1 MAETI
6 TSRKILLIVLIPIM
20 MMFYLYPVTMMLR
33 YCRDLRCD
41 SERGIA
47 TSEYGQEYPASG
59 PALGKQAL
67 PLRSTANFMDMRY
80 QRPRRALASV
90 DSLMTSLMA
99 ILVNSKEANLEV
111 RLRKRGGR
119 RRRGPVPNQ
128 RPRPGSAAC
137 FSNDAIVLSLTD
149 VRFRYNCQRI
159 YLAMEQLMDQ
169 YPEYF
174 PENAFLQVMKGR
186 RRKY

>member
-6 TSRKILLIVLIPIM
+6 TTRKILLIILIPIM

-33 YCRDLRCD
+33 YCRDLQCD

-47 TSEYGQEYPASG
+47 ASGYTHQEYPASG
-59 PALGKQAL
+59 HALNKQIL
-67 PLRSTANFMDMRY
+67 PVRYKDNIMDMRY

-90 DSLMTSLMA
+90 DSLMTSVMA
-99 ILVNSKEANLEV
+99 ILVNSKEGDLLV
-111 RLRKRGGR
+111 RLRKRR
-119 RRRGPVPNQ
+119 DTTPNH
-128 RPRPGSAAC
+128 RPHPGSAAC

-149 VRFRYNCQRI
+149 ARFRYNCRRI
-159 YLAMEQLMDQ
+159 YFAMEQLMDQ